1 MDRKCTDTGL
11 DQLQNFMKEIIMLDP
26 SNEKLDEESNS
37 GVERFHKV
45 IDTSGLSMEASATEI
60 IDYVKQMRSPES
72 SVRPTTEV

>member
-1 MDRKCTDTGL
+1 
-11 DQLQNFMKEIIMLDP
+11 MKEIIMLDP